1 MSQFKIYKELD
12 LSVSASCAGPIG
24 ELFGVLEELREGEAV
39 KVILEG
45 EETKNNIE
53 DFVRRIGYSIVQS
66 TRKGDK
72 FILLIAK
79 V

>member
-1 MSQFKIYKELD
+1 MSQLKIYKELD
-12 LSVSASCAGPIG
+12 LTVSSSCVGPIG

-39 KVILEG
+39 KVTIRG
-45 EETKNNIE
+45 EETKNNVE
-53 DFVRRIGYSIVQS
+53 DLVKRMGYSIVLS
-66 TRKGDK
+66 TQERDK